1 MSRRRLAGS
10 GLALAAL
17 AAAGAGAQPPQP
29 TRVWL
34 NPVTSLFE
42 HFDAGRF
49 GPVSGVFYDRRR
61 DEIWVADRQHDL
73 LAVFD
78 RDGMPLHTA
87 VPGAPVDAPSRL
99 VVDRDGNVLLLDRD
113 RSRVARLD
121 WRGRYVGPLELPGLP
136 AAPVITALAL
146 DDDDNLY
153 LGESSAGE
161 VLVYGPDRRL
171 RFRFGSRGSGPG
183 QFESIAGIAADG
195 RRIVVTDAIA
205 TPVQV
210 FDRRGAYLR
219 GFGGHAI
226 GVSNFSLPA
235 GVALAGR
242 GRIVVLDSI
251 RQEIKVFEES
261 GRYLDRFGGGG
272 FGPGSVYFPE
282 VVAFDGRD
290 RIYIAERGNRRV
302 QVFEMLDI
310 PVATRER
317 RSTRRSWRP

>member
-1 MSRRRLAGS
+1 MSRRRLVRAA
-10 GLALAAL
+10 LALLAL
-17 AAAGAGAQPPQP
+17 AAAGAGAQKPAA
-29 TRVWL
+29 TRLWL

-42 HFDAGRF
+42 HLDAGLF

-61 DEIWVADRQHDL
+61 DEIWVADRQRNL
-73 LAVFD
+73 LAVFT

-87 VPGAPVDAPSRL
+87 VPGEPIQAPSRL
-99 VVDRDGNVLLLDRD
+99 VVDREGNVLLLDQD

-121 WRGRYVGPLELPGLP
+121 WRGRYVGPLELQGLP
-136 AAPVITALAL
+136 AEPVITALAL

-153 LGESSAGE
+153 VGESSEGE
-161 VLVYGPDRRL
+161 VLVYGPERRL
-171 RFRFGSRGSGPG
+171 RFRFGGRGTGPG
-183 QFESIAGIAADG
+183 QFESIAAIAADA
-195 RRIVVTDAIA
+195 RRIVVTDALA

-210 FDRRGAYLR
+210 FDRRGGYLR

-226 GVSNFSLPA
+226 GVTNFSLPA
-235 GVALAGR
+235 GVALDAR

-272 FGPGSVYFPE
+272 PGPGSVYYPE
-282 VVAFDGRD
+282 TVVSDGRD
-290 RIYIAERGNRRV
+290 RLYVAERGNARV
-302 QVFEMLDI
+302 QVFEVLDI
-310 PVATRER
+310 PVEARER